1 MKGAGGEVDLASAL
15 LQERLSL
22 YVRLKGGYT
31 FPLAGA
37 IYWGALAFVGDMVSL
52 LDWITIA
59 FIASGAIFPLAWLL
73 SKIAGVN
80 FMGEQSAVGSVLAP
94 AFIGMLLFWP
104 MAVLAFWTAPA
115 LAVPILAIG
124 MSMHWPVIGWSY
136 GRSALFS
143 AHAIARAL
151 IVTGIWM
158 FQPDQR
164 LVMIPAAVAFVYLAT
179 VLGIFVDVA
188 AVARTLKTARD

>member
-1 MKGAGGEVDLASAL
+1 MDLTKAL
-15 LQERLSL
+15 LEERLQL
-22 YVRLKGGYT
+22 YVRLKGGWT
-31 FPLAGA
+31 FPAAGA
-37 IYWGALAFVGDMVSL
+37 VYWGALAYAGTIFGTH
-52 LDWITIA
+52 DWLTVA
-59 FIASGAIFPLAWLL
+59 FIASGAIFPLAWGF

-80 FMGEQSAVGSVLAP
+80 FMGEQSAVGGVLAP

-104 MAVLAFWTAPA
+104 MAVLAYWTNPP

-136 GRSALFS
+136 ARPALFS

-151 IVTGIWM
+151 IVTGVWM

-164 LVMIPAAVAFVYLAT
+164 LTAIPAWVAVLYLAT
-179 VLGIFVDVA
+179 MVAIWVDVA
-188 AVARTLKTARD
+188 AVARALKSTRE